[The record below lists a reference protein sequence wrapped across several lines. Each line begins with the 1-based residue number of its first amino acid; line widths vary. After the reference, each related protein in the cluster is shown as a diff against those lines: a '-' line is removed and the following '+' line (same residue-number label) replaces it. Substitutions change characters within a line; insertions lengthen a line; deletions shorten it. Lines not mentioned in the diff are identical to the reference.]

1 MVTVIPVTSS
11 DRVKNPITIIFKGK
25 GKGKEDK
32 ELVQQSD
39 AIILFSDNGWMQGPT
54 TIDFLKRNFKGE
66 EKEVLIW
73 DSYNAITREMK
84 SLKRLRI

>member
-1 MVTVIPVTSS
+1 ML
-11 DRVKNPITIIFKGK
+11 DY
-25 GKGKEDK
+25 KGKEDM
-32 ELVQQSD
+32 ELVKLSD

-66 EKEVLIW
+66 KRRFLYGIVI
-73 DSYNAITREMK
+73 SAITREMK